1 MIEATVTEYES
12 VSLAMP
18 AASARALA
26 RHPAAGLTVTPGE
39 HEGLW
44 NVRASSRVG
53 VITAGEVRLAIRP
66 KVPIASA
73 LALMIDAPP
82 GEKWLDEDAPLD
94 EATDLL
100 RLVVHAFAVSLDRAM
115 ARGLCREYIEQRD
128 ELIGVRGRIDMAR
141 IARRPFAGTGLPCT
155 FDEFTADTSLNR
167 LLLAAIERSARAASV
182 PGADRTLLRRCQ
194 AALDGVGR
202 DGDPLAWYATWTPT
216 RRDMHFARAARLVAL
231 ILRKLT
237 VSDSVG
243 GIPAQGFVV
252 DMNQLVEAF
261 IEARLR
267 VALEGVLEVRGQYG
281 TWLDEDRKVQIIP
294 DLRLL
299 SGGRD
304 LLVADIKYKVVG
316 SLEQAANSDLYQ
328 ATAYASSMGLTDAV
342 LITCG
347 PEHDGARRVTLRQSG
362 IRLHLFPVHL
372 AGDNANLRRQV
383 GAVADH
389 LAALAF
395 GPEMV
400 A

>member
-12 VSLAMP
+12 VSLAMS

-82 GEKWLDEDAPLD
+82 GEQWLDEDAPLD
-94 EATDLL
+94 KATDLL

-216 RRDMHFARAARLVAL
+216 RRDMHFARAARLAAL
-231 ILRKLT
+231 ILRNLT

-243 GIPAQGFVV
+243 GISAQGFVV

-294 DLRLL
+294 DIRLL

-316 SLEQAANSDLYQ
+316 SLEQASNSDIYQ

-347 PEHDGARRVTLRQSG
+347 PEHDGARRVTLRHSG

-395 GPEMV
+395 EPEMV
-400 A
+400 G

>member
-12 VSLAMP
+12 VSLAMS

-82 GEKWLDEDAPLD
+82 GEQWLDEDAPLD

-216 RRDMHFARAARLVAL
+216 RRDMHFARAARLAAL
-231 ILRKLT
+231 ILRNLT

-243 GIPAQGFVV
+243 GISAQGFVV

-294 DLRLL
+294 DIRLL

-316 SLEQAANSDLYQ
+316 SLEQASNSDIYQ

-347 PEHDGARRVTLRQSG
+347 PEHDGARRVTLRHSG

-383 GAVADH
+383 SAVADH
-389 LAALAF
+389 LAALAIE
-395 GPEMV
+395 PEMV
-400 A
+400 G

>member
-26 RHPAAGLTVTPGE
+26 HHPAAGLTVAPGE

-53 VITAGEVRLAIRP
+53 VITAGEVRLSIRP

-216 RRDMHFARAARLVAL
+216 RRDMHFARAARLAAL
-231 ILRKLT
+231 ILRNLT

-316 SLEQAANSDLYQ
+316 SLEQASNSDIYQ

-347 PEHDGARRVTLRQSG
+347 PEHDGARRVTLRHSG

>member
-82 GEKWLDEDAPLD
+82 GEQWLDEDAPLD

-115 ARGLCREYIEQRD
+115 ARGLCRAYIEQRD
-128 ELIGVRGRIDMAR
+128 DLIGVRGRIDMAR

-202 DGDPLAWYATWTPT
+202 DGDPLVWYATWTPT
-216 RRDMHFARAARLVAL
+216 RRDMHFARAARLAAL
-231 ILRKLT
+231 ILRNLT

-243 GIPAQGFVV
+243 GISAQGFVV

-294 DLRLL
+294 DIRLL

-316 SLEQAANSDLYQ
+316 SLEQASNSDIYQ

-347 PEHDGARRVTLRQSG
+347 PEHDGARRVTLRHSG

-395 GPEMV
+395 EPEMV
-400 A
+400 G

>member
-1 MIEATVTEYES
+1 VIEATVTEYES

-216 RRDMHFARAARLVAL
+216 RRDMHFARAARLAAL
-231 ILRKLT
+231 ILRNLT

-243 GIPAQGFVV
+243 GISAQGFVV

-294 DLRLL
+294 DIRLL

-316 SLEQAANSDLYQ
+316 SLEQASNSDIYQ

-347 PEHDGARRVTLRQSG
+347 PEHDGARRVTLRHSG

-395 GPEMV
+395 EPEMV
-400 A
+400 G

>member
-216 RRDMHFARAARLVAL
+216 RRDMHFARAARLAAL
-231 ILRKLT
+231 ILRNLT

-243 GIPAQGFVV
+243 GISAQGFVV

-294 DLRLL
+294 DIRLL

-316 SLEQAANSDLYQ
+316 SLEQASNSDIYQ

-347 PEHDGARRVTLRQSG
+347 PEHDGARRVTLRHSG

-395 GPEMV
+395 EPEMV
-400 A
+400 G